1 MILYSSFWYIE
12 GGRLLPPYF
21 KEVIRVKNRILA
33 VILMIVT
40 MCVNLSA
47 CSFNKEKRYEAE
59 FLLLFDT
66 VTQIVGYANTKEDF
80 SEYAQVVY
88 DNLKEYH
95 ELYDIYNDYDGK
107 NNIKTINDNAGIKP
121 VKVDKKIIDLLLFSK
136 DAYELTDGKVNVA
149 FGAVLEVWHQYREE
163 GTENPDKAALPPMDI
178 LEEKAMHTDINKV
191 IINEADSTVYL
202 EDPEMSLDVGAIA
215 KGYATEM
222 VSNIAYEQGYKNGMI
237 SVGGNV
243 RTTGSKGNNKQ
254 DWKVG
259 IQNPDLEDENNQL
272 YILSF
277 KDDSLVTSGVY
288 QRYYTV
294 DGKQYHHIIDPVTL
308 MPSDYFTAITILC
321 KNSGMADALST
332 AVFNM
337 PYEEGKEFVES
348 LPDTE
353 ALWVFKDGEE
363 KSSSGFQD
371 YIAK

>member
-1 MILYSSFWYIE
+1 MICVSFSYIR
-12 GGRLLPPYF
+12 GGSLLPPYF
-21 KEVIRVKNRILA
+21 KEVIRVNKRILA
-33 VILMIVT
+33 IILMIVT
-40 MCVNLSA
+40 MSVNLSA

-59 FLLLFDT
+59 FLLFFDT
-66 VTQIVGYANTKEDF
+66 VTQIVGYADSKEDF
-80 SEYAQVVY
+80 TEYAQLVY
-88 DNLKEYH
+88 DNLKVYH
-95 ELYDIYNDYDGK
+95 ELYDIYNDYDGI

-121 VKVDKKIIDLLLFSK
+121 VKVDQKIIDLILFSK
-136 DAYELTDGKVNVA
+136 DSYEMMDGKVNIA
-149 FGAVLEVWHQYREE
+149 FGAVLKVWHDYRDE
-163 GTENPDKAALPPMDI
+163 GIENPDKAALPPMDV
-178 LEEKAMHTDINKV
+178 LEEKAKHTDINKV
-191 IINEADSTVYL
+191 IINEEDSTVYL
-202 EDPEMSLDVGAIA
+202 EDPELSLDVGAIA

-243 RTTGSKGNNKQ
+243 RTVGGKGDSKQ

-259 IQNPDLEDENNQL
+259 IQNPNLEAENKQL

-294 DGKQYHHIIDPVTL
+294 DGKQYHHIIDPETL
-308 MPSDYFTAITILC
+308 MPSDYFTAVTILT
-321 KNSGMADALST
+321 KNSGLADALST

-353 ALWVFKDGEE
+353 ALWVFKDGEQ
-363 KSSSGFQD
+363 KFSSGFQD
-371 YIAK
+371 YITE

>member
-1 MILYSSFWYIE
+1 MVATI
-12 GGRLLPPYF
+12 
-21 KEVIRVKNRILA
+21 A
-33 VILMIVT
+33 T
-40 MCVNLSA
+40 NLSA

-66 VTQIVGYANTKEDF
+66 VTQIVGYADSKEEF
-80 SEYAQVVY
+80 SEYAQLVY

-95 ELYDIYNDYDGK
+95 EFYDIYNDYEGI

-121 VKVDKKIIDLLLFSK
+121 VKVDRKIIDLLLFAK
-136 DAYELTDGKVNVA
+136 EAYELTDGKVNVA
-149 FGAVLEVWHQYREE
+149 FGAVLGVWHDYREE
-163 GTENPDKAALPPMDI
+163 GTQNPDIATLPPMDI
-178 LEEKAMHTDINKV
+178 LKEKVKHTDIDKV

-202 EDPEMSLDVGAIA
+202 EDSEMSLDVGAIA

-222 VSNIAYEQGYKNGMI
+222 VSNIAVEHGYKNGMI

-243 RTTGSKGNNKQ
+243 RTVGGKGDSKE

-259 IQNPDLEDENNQL
+259 IQNPDLENTKAEL
-272 YILSF
+272 YILNF
-277 KDDSLVTSGVY
+277 KDDSLVTSGDY

-294 DGKQYHHIIDPVTL
+294 DGKKYHHIIDPETL
-308 MPSDYFTAITILC
+308 MPSDYFTAVTILC

-353 ALWVFKDGEE
+353 ALWVFKDGDI
-363 KSSSGFQD
+363 KYSTGFED